1 MTAERD
7 MSIEEF
13 ITDKQIEI
21 LAYHGPR
28 SSLVDAFVI
37 PADALREFVKG
48 KVLVDAKTIATVV
61 ACVAGE
67 LAVTRTELDSATADL
82 FQALQPNPESG
93 A

>member
-48 KVLVDAKTIATVV
+48 KVLVDAELFERIYQSARGLSISMLDDR
-61 ACVAGE
+61 ACN
-67 LAVTRTELDSATADL
+67 DL
-82 FQALQPNPESG
+82 LQPNPESG